1 MRVLA
6 VIIAVLALASPLSAS
21 SVYTLEGL
29 ISAMRSS
36 NSELRKADEE
46 IYQASL
52 DTKDAKGQY
61 TPTVDLLVSGTYMV
75 NPVLGTIS
83 IDPGDIKIG
92 DSGIAGLIPPE
103 YSGIISSLGD
113 ITVPMDMGSNRIQ
126 GQLTLTQPIYTWGKI
141 SNAVKLYETVE
152 NIRRIEKSD
161 REKQL
166 TAELLSRLDALY
178 YMDRIFPLLD
188 ELDAKAD
195 ELISIAESA
204 ESEGVMISDDV
215 LDARLQKQQI
225 AISRREL
232 EAEYVTVLEGLRT
245 LTGISAI
252 VMDDISYTPD
262 DSFASYILSCSA
274 EDLTEMATSSER
286 NTMKML
292 SLSESISEYREKIAR
307 GSMYGKPDIAL
318 QVAASYGGTIKDSS
332 WDDQWG
338 VNVTLALSTTLWDG
352 GKKLNDKN
360 RAESETAVSS
370 IEKDRAIRAIEENV
384 SVSYAE
390 AMLSKEKLEYL
401 ELSLDSDNRKLERE
415 KTAFALGSSSK
426 SDVLEKEIKVIQD
439 EIEIATE
446 HITLSSTVYSLAYMA
461 SLDPVRLPIIT
472 DGMK

>member
-1 MRVLA
+1 MRRIA
-6 VIIAVLALASPLSAS
+6 AVLIILVFLLPLWSAEDAR
-21 SVYTLEGL
+21 YTIDDL
-29 ISAMRSS
+29 IVQMEAGNADLLKSDQ
-36 NSELRKADEE
+36 EVIKAH
-46 IYQASL
+46 L
-52 DTKDAKGQY
+52 DTSDAKGGY
-61 TPTVDLLVSGTYMV
+61 TPTVDLLLTGTFMANPTLGPIKV
-75 NPVLGTIS
+75 NPN
-83 IDPGDIKIG
+83 DIK
-92 DSGIAGLIPPE
+92 GLP
-103 YSGIISSLGD
+103 D
-113 ITVPMDMGSNRIQ
+113 IVSQIWTDPLDVSMDMGNNMVQ
-126 GQLTLTQPIYTWGKI
+126 GQLTVTQPIFTWGKL

-232 EAEYVTVLEGLRT
+232 EAEYVTVLEGLKT

-292 SLSESISEYREKIAR
+292 S
-307 GSMYGKPDIAL
+307 
-318 QVAASYGGTIKDSS
+318 
-332 WDDQWG
+332 
-338 VNVTLALSTTLWDG
+338 
-352 GKKLNDKN
+352 
-360 RAESETAVSS
+360 
-370 IEKDRAIRAIEENV
+370 
-384 SVSYAE
+384 
-390 AMLSKEKLEYL
+390 
-401 ELSLDSDNRKLERE
+401 
-415 KTAFALGSSSK
+415 
-426 SDVLEKEIKVIQD
+426 
-439 EIEIATE
+439 
-446 HITLSSTVYSLAYMA
+446 
-461 SLDPVRLPIIT
+461 
-472 DGMK
+472 